1 VATASEEKWRIGV
14 EAPGFRATL
23 KRTLDQPL
31 TSYHLVLGVS
41 ALLLSLGLLMVLS
54 ASSVTSLNDY
64 GNSYA
69 IFVKQAI
76 WVCVGVTL
84 ALVASRLP
92 IGLIRFG
99 AWPALLLSI
108 ALIALTYLPGL
119 GVSVNGNRNW
129 LSFGGPF
136 QIQPSEIAKLALVL
150 WCADVYSRKNRLLTQ
165 WRHVMVPMMPVCAL
179 VVGLVV
185 LQGDLGTAL
194 VLFAIVLGMLWVVGA
209 PARLFVGSF
218 LVVTVL
224 AFGLAASQPE
234 RVARLTGFL
243 NPIANYGTQ
252 GWQASH
258 GFFALATGGL
268 WGSGIGASSQKWGNL
283 PGAHTD
289 FIFAII
295 GEEFGLF
302 GTLVVLGLFVTLA
315 YVGIRIAARTPDR
328 FVRYASAGIVVWLM
342 SQALINIGMV
352 LGLLP
357 VIGIPLPLISYGGS
371 ALVPTLVA
379 LGLLLSFARTE
390 PGAQAA
396 LQARRRD
403 RRRRLSRRSDQEA

>member
-1 VATASEEKWRIGV
+1 MATASEEKWRLGV
-14 EAPGFRATL
+14 DASGFRTAL
-23 KRTLDQPL
+23 KRTLDKPL

-41 ALLLSLGLLMVLS
+41 GLLLSLGLLMVLS
-54 ASSVTSLNDY
+54 ASSVTSLNEY
-64 GNSYA
+64 GTSYA
-69 IFVKQAI
+69 IFAKQAI
-76 WVCVGVTL
+76 WVAVGVPL

-99 AWPALLLSI
+99 AWPALVVSL
-108 ALIALTYLPGL
+108 ALIAMTYVPGF
-119 GVSVNGNRNW
+119 GVSVNGNQNW

-136 QIQPSEIAKLALVL
+136 QIQPSELAKLAMVL
-150 WCADVYSRKNRLLTQ
+150 WCADVFSRKNRLLTQ
-165 WRHVMVPMMPVCAL
+165 WRHVLVPMMPVCAL
-179 VVGLVV
+179 VVAMVV

-194 VLFAIVLGMLWVVGA
+194 VLFAIVLGMLWVIGA
-209 PARLFVGSF
+209 PARLFMGSL
-218 LVVTVL
+218 LVVGVL
-224 AFGLAASQPE
+224 AFGLAVSQPE
-234 RVARLTGFL
+234 RVERMTGFL
-243 NPIANYGTQ
+243 NPIANYGSQ

-268 WGSGIGASSQKWGNL
+268 WGSGIGASNQKWGNL

-302 GTLVVLGLFVTLA
+302 GTLAVLGLFVTLA
-315 YVGIRIAARTPDR
+315 YVGIRIAARTPDT
-328 FVRYASAGIVVWLM
+328 FVRYASAGIVVWLL

-379 LGLLLSFARTE
+379 LGLLLCFARTE
-390 PGAQAA
+390 PEAAAA
-396 LQARRRD
+396 LRARRLERG
-403 RRRRLSRRSDQEA
+403 RRWSRTRHREG

>member
-76 WVCVGVTL
+76 WVCVGVPL